1 MLRPAGSLPAQ
12 SQMDTVS
19 QLQAM
24 GLSLPSPAYIF
35 GAILF
40 SVLGMAAWL
49 VGKRKQKATTK
60 WLGVA
65 LMFYPY
71 AVSETWT
78 LYLIGVGLCAA
89 ALWAWRTQD

>member
-1 MLRPAGSLPAQ
+1 
-12 SQMDTVS
+12 MDTLS

-35 GAILF
+35 GMILF
-40 SVLGMAAWL
+40 SVAGMAAW
-49 VGKRKQKATTK
+49 VMGKRKQKATTK

-71 AVSETWT
+71 AVTQT
-78 LYLIGVGLCAA
+78 LLLYLVGL
-89 ALWAWRTQD
+89 ALCGAVVWDARRDD

>member
-1 MLRPAGSLPAQ
+1 
-12 SQMDTVS
+12 MDTVS
-19 QLQAM
+19 QLQSM

-40 SVLGMAAWL
+40 SVLGMAAWV

-71 AVSETWT
+71 AVTNT
-78 LYLIGVGLCAA
+78 VMLYVVGA
-89 ALWAWRTQD
+89 ALCVAIVWGDRDEN